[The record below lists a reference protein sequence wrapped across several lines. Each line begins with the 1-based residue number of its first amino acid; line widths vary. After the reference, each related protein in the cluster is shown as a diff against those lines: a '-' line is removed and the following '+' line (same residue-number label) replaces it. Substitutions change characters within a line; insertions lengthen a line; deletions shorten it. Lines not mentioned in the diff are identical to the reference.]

1 MLVISILALVIA
13 IGALL
18 LALWGS
24 WLRRAIGPILLPL
37 PLRIV
42 RILSWGTLGGAVTL
56 LLWWVALLT
65 RVLLLRRVALLLG
78 RALLVCFLLLAILGI
93 TLLWG
98 SVGRHRPLAHDVVPL
113 VDLAHH
119 AHWVLLSLVV
129 LSTTTRRHV
138 ILLRGRLLVHH
149 GALVGLHVHVW
160 PRPIVSHGLALGHV
174 HLALSWYALGR
185 RDGVIVP
192 THRAMAA
199 GGHIHRA
206 TGHVWGLVGAWTGT
220 LHGHVIRPRHLSIHL
235 VLHVWGWRA
244 TADHTLRGHVV
255 TVRRLR
261 GGSTLVH
268 PTRAHGHVLSG
279 RRREERLHVLIG
291 VCYRCQVH

>member
-1 MLVISILALVIA
+1 MPLVIA
-13 IGALL
+13 VRALL
-18 LALWGS
+18 LALRGS
-24 WLRRAIGPILLPL
+24 RLRSAIAPVLLPL

-42 RILSWGTLGGAVTL
+42 GILSWGTLGRTVAL

-65 RVLLLRRVALLLG
+65 RILLLRRVALLLG

-93 TLLWG
+93 TLLRG
-98 SVGRHRPLAHDVVPL
+98 SVGRHWPLPHDMVPL

-119 AHWVLLSLVV
+119 GHWVLLSLVV
-129 LSTTTRRHV
+129 LCTTTRRHV

-149 GALVGLHVHVW
+149 GALSGLHVHVW

-185 RDGVIVP
+185 RNGVIVT

-206 TGHVWGLVGAWTGT
+206 TGHVWGLVGARTGA
-220 LHGHVIRPRHLSIHL
+220 LHGHVIWPRHLSIHL

-279 RRREERLHVLIG
+279 RSGEERLHVLIG
-291 VCYRCQVH
+291 VCYRGQVH